1 VILVPDANALI
12 YLSKAGLLEDVLV
25 DGGKRLEVE
34 GVRVGECAHEEA
46 VERGVQAGYTDAHVL
61 KRFVEHE
68 CESVE
73 TGKRHPVDHLVD
85 RLGGRGEAEALLLA
99 RQTEEPTCV
108 VTSDRRAY
116 ERIDRTGTQ
125 VVRTDTLV
133 YTAHEEGH
141 LPRYDLYEQLLS
153 LRQVNGTTDARL
165 AFFVNQT
172 EEQP

>member
-34 GVRVGECAHEEA
+34 RVRVGECAHEEA

-61 KRFVEHE
+61 KRFVERE

-73 TGKRHPVDHLVD
+73 TGKRSPMDHLVD